1 MAQGPGRCLIRAE
14 PRGQQT
20 RSKGPVP
27 VQPRP
32 PVSAHVEPVPDPSPV
47 THRRPGRDPAA
58 PLAPGA
64 QPPRTDPS
72 RGPALTSLR
81 PQVPGSQLLA
91 APAGRWVVA
100 PGGGAP
106 ALRLFPTCARSAG
119 AGQGAGPGWGRTPG
133 RVRVLE
139 AGPSS
144 GGGAELWGRG
154 LARSPRP
161 ASSAAPGSHC
171 PSSVAP
177 VMSPP
182 RQNPIFRR
190 SYSLPGAVL
199 SSPNETYNLGLKCH
213 HPVNFQEKPLQ

>member
-32 PVSAHVEPVPDPSPV
+32 RVSAHVEPAPDPSPV

-64 QPPRTDPS
+64 QSPRTDPS
-72 RGPALTSLR
+72 RGSALTSLR
-81 PQVPGSQLLA
+81 PQVPGTQLLA
-91 APAGRWVVA
+91 APASRWVVA

-119 AGQGAGPGWGRTPG
+119 AGPGAGPDAW
-133 RVRVLE
+133 
-139 AGPSS
+139 AGPGP

-182 RQNPIFRR
+182 GQNPVFRR

-199 SSPNETYNLGLKCH
+199 SSPNKTYNLGLKCH